1 MDNQKF
7 RVNLTIYHTAGG
19 VMSPTTIVFSGARQ
33 EGLHKALALLTE
45 AADGLWNTDEEAA
58 DTAARQSVKPA
69 LPAEA
74 TAAIAK
80 PKAEPEYSAN
90 KVKGL
95 LFVRCPECH
104 GRFVTVARDRVSETG
119 CSCGAKIQLGKDN
132 TARFEFTCKAC
143 KGRNYGRT
151 NVDEANIPAGAI
163 SCFCGEPSPE
173 LIWRQDIREY
183 REKEA
188 EQ

>member
-1 MDNQKF
+1 MENQKF

-19 VMSPTTIVFSGARQ
+19 VMSPTTIVFSGARR
-33 EGLHKALALLTE
+33 EGLSKALALLTE
-45 AADGLWNTDEEAA
+45 AADGLWNPDEEAA

-80 PKAEPEYSAN
+80 PKARPENSAN

-95 LFVRCPECH
+95 LFVRCPECRK
-104 GRFVTVARDRVSETG
+104 RFVTVPCEYVSEIE
-119 CSCGAKIQLGKDN
+119 CSCGAKIQLAKDN
-132 TARFEFTCKAC
+132 TARFEFTCKSC

-151 NVDEANIPAGAI
+151 NVDDAGIPAGAI

-183 REKEA
+183 REKE
-188 EQ
+188 